1 MDEKSVHV
9 FPLNRVEGDLK
20 IRVEIDGGVITDA
33 WCTGTMYRGFENI
46 MVGRSPLDSLVVT
59 PRICGICTTAHLAA
73 ASKALDM
80 IYNVSIPDNAKRIR
94 NVTLI
99 AEQLQN
105 DVRHTFFLFM
115 CDFTS
120 MAYKGHPL
128 FEESVRRYEALKGT
142 TTAKTIKESKRIL
155 EIIAILGGQWPHSSF
170 MVPGGVISVP
180 SSNDITQ
187 CRYLL
192 RRFRKWYED
201 QVLGCSLERWQDVKS
216 KSDLDAWVDESDS
229 QRESDLGFYIRF
241 LREAGMDQI
250 GKGYDNFISFG
261 SLDMPEETGVKSIGD
276 GKHFIPSGFY
286 TDGKCKEFKQEQ
298 ISEDVSHAWFAGQK
312 NGIHPSKG
320 STTPYATGS
329 EGERYSWAKAPR
341 YNDLPAETGP
351 LAEMIIAS
359 NPLFVDFVKRDGPS
373 VFLRG
378 LARLTRPAKMIPVA
392 DLWLKEV
399 SHDKGAF
406 FKDYRKIEDGEGNG
420 LIQAPRGSLGHWI
433 KIKGSK
439 IEKYQ
444 IITPTTWN
452 ASPRDSNGRRGPCEE
467 ALIGT
472 EIRHPGNPVK
482 AEHIIRSFDPCLVCT
497 VHAIDM
503 KEE

>member
-115 CDFTS
+115 SDFTT
-120 MAYKGHPL
+120 MTYKDHPL
-128 FEESVRRYEALKGT
+128 FEESVQRYEELKGT
-142 TTAKTIKESKRIL
+142 TTAQTIKESKRIL

-180 SSNDITQ
+180 SSNDIAQ

-201 QVLGCSLERWQDVKS
+201 KVLGCSLERWQDVKS
-216 KSDLDAWVDESDS
+216 KSDLDEWVDECAS
-229 QRESDLGFYIRF
+229 QHESDLGFYIRF
-241 LREAGMDQI
+241 LREAGMDQME
-250 GKGYDNFISFG
+250 KG
-261 SLDMPEETGVKSIGD
+261 
-276 GKHFIPSGFY
+276 
-286 TDGKCKEFKQEQ
+286 
-298 ISEDVSHAWFAGQK
+298 
-312 NGIHPSKG
+312 
-320 STTPYATGS
+320 
-329 EGERYSWAKAPR
+329 
-341 YNDLPAETGP
+341 
-351 LAEMIIAS
+351 MIILS
-359 NPLFVDFVKRDGPS
+359 VSGPW
-373 VFLRG
+373 
-378 LARLTRPAKMIPVA
+378 TC
-392 DLWLKEV
+392 LKKLE
-399 SHDKGAF
+399 
-406 FKDYRKIEDGEGNG
+406 
-420 LIQAPRGSLGHWI
+420 
-433 KIKGSK
+433 
-439 IEKYQ
+439 
-444 IITPTTWN
+444 
-452 ASPRDSNGRRGPCEE
+452 
-467 ALIGT
+467 
-472 EIRHPGNPVK
+472 
-482 AEHIIRSFDPCLVCT
+482 
-497 VHAIDM
+497 
-503 KEE
+503 